1 LLAPERRKQ
10 SLPRTK
16 PGTLLKHQIPI
27 RTFSEWN
34 EHKPGF
40 VEIDLV
46 GHEGEEKLEGITF
59 NPLILQMFAR
69 AGQRLKP

>member
-46 GHEGEEKLEGITF
+46 GHEGGEARGDYIQM
-59 NPLILQMFAR
+59 IIMFAR